1 MPGRIRSWARLLQ
14 QMDSKV
20 VEQML
25 WEQKFVSDGLVST
38 NNNRDVCSLDD
49 SSRCRI
55 RVVMEVIAIMGG
67 WKCRFSSCAYMYR
80 ILLLLLL
87 SDPLFP
93 ACVV

>member
-38 NNNRDVCSLDD
+38 INNRDVCSLDN
-49 SSRCRI
+49 SSGCRI
-55 RVVMEVIAIMGG
+55 RVVVMAAMVKIEG
-67 WKCRFSSCAYMYR
+67 
-80 ILLLLLL
+80 
-87 SDPLFP
+87 
-93 ACVV
+93 